1 MLKWVTIPSSR
12 GSSPPRN
19 RTRVSCSFFIADGF
33 FILEPLGSPGSS
45 YRFYFRRSLEI
56 TSSAPLNPV
65 TTFSFLQLWLC
76 PSLPQAHFGPRKYG
90 FIALQALGIWA
101 SYHTTMTLSLQ

>member
-1 MLKWVTIPSSR
+1 MFPAAFSLQT
-12 GSSPPRN
+12 GSLSLN
-19 RTRVSCSFFIADGF
+19 HW
-33 FILEPLGSPGSS
+33 GSPGSS

-90 FIALQALGIWA
+90 FIALQALGVWA